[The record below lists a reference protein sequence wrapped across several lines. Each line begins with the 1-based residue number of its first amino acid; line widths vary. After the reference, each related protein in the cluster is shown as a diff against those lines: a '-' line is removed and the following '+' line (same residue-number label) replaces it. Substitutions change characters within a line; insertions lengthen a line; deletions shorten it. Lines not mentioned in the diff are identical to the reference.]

1 MAKENLYDLDPLMI
15 EGNLEDWV
23 MDKCEDWRDHFESN
37 YEQKFDEYYRLW
49 RGIWDPADKMRDS
62 ERSRIISP
70 ALQQAVESNVAELE
84 EATFGRGK
92 WFDISDDMNDPN
104 RQDVQYLRNK
114 LTEDF
119 EKTKVRKA
127 VAECLINAAVF
138 GTGMGEIII
147 EEEKEMKPATQPIM
161 DGQLQAV
168 GVSIEDR
175 VVVRLKPIMPQNFLI
190 DPIATSVDDAMG
202 VAIDEF
208 VSLHHVQMLQEQ
220 GVYRE
225 TLVGTA
231 APDTNLEPDQDLS
244 IYTDDKVRLTKYY
257 GLVPRDLL
265 EQEVDDVEGD
275 SMYVEAVVVI
285 ANGGTL
291 LKAEA
296 NPYMMQDRPVVA
308 FPWDVV
314 PSRFWGRGV
323 CEKGY
328 NSQKAL
334 DTEIRARID
343 ALALTIHPMLA
354 IDATRLPRGAKPE
367 IRPGKMILTNGD
379 PREVLQP
386 FNFGQVGQVTFA
398 QAAALQQMVQQAT
411 GAVDSAG
418 IAGQVNGEATA
429 AGISM
434 SLGAIIKRHK
444 RTLINF
450 QQSFLL
456 PFVKKAAYRYMQFDP
471 DNYPVADYKFNAS
484 STLGIIAREY
494 EVTQLVQLLQ
504 TMKQDSPLYPVLI
517 QSIIDNM
524 NLSNREELI
533 ASLQQAS
540 QPNPQAQQMAQA
552 AQQAQL
558 QFQQSQTA
566 ALTAQA
572 QESQARA
579 QKYAVE
585 AQLAPQELEIEKIE
599 AITRNLREGD
609 QDDKEFER
617 RLKVAQTLL
626 KEKEVASRAND
637 SKRVPTTSQPD
648 QRSVQRPVQPAGNF
662 GGEGQGFGGPNSM
675 SNVKKDSRLER
686 AGVSGYNKP
695 KRTPNHPK
703 EVSRSGCQGRRQS

>member
-1 MAKENLYDLDPLMI
+1 MAEDILSPDPLVI
-15 EGNLEDWV
+15 EESLEEWV
-23 MDKCEDWRDHFESN
+23 MTKCENWRDHYESN
-37 YEQKFDEYYRLW
+37 YEAKFEEYYRLW
-49 RGIWDPADKMRDS
+49 RGQWDPADSERAS

-92 WFDISDDMNDPN
+92 WFDITDDMNDPEK
-104 RQDVQYLRNK
+104 QDIQYLRKK

-119 EKTKVRKA
+119 EACKVRKA

-138 GTGMGEIII
+138 GTGIGEIVL
-147 EEEKEMKPATQPIM
+147 EEIKEMAPATQPIM
-161 DGQLQAV
+161 GGDLQAV
-168 GVSIEDR
+168 GVNVTDR
-175 VVVRLKPIMPQNFLI
+175 VVVKLKPVLPQNFLI
-190 DPIATSVDDAMG
+190 DPVATSIEEAYG

-208 VSLHHVQMLQEQ
+208 VSKHSVELMQEQ
-220 GVYRE
+220 GIYRE
-225 TLVGTA
+225 ALIESA
-231 APDTNLEPDQDLS
+231 APDTDLEPDQDLT
-244 IYTDDKVRLTKYY
+244 IYNDDKVRLTKYY
-257 GLVPRDLL
+257 GLVPRELL
-265 EQEVDDVEGD
+265 EEEGVDVESD
-275 SMYVEAVVVI
+275 SMYVEAIVVI

-296 NPYMMQDRPVVA
+296 NPYMMEDRPVVA

-314 PSRFWGRGV
+314 PGRFWGRGV

-334 DTEIRARID
+334 DTELRARID
-343 ALALTIHPMLA
+343 ALSLTIHPMMA

-367 IRPGKMILTNGD
+367 VRPGKMILTNGD

-386 FNFGQVGQVTFA
+386 FNFGQVGQITFA
-398 QAAALQQMVQQAT
+398 QAASLQQMVQQAT

-456 PFVKKAAYRYMQFDP
+456 PFVTKAAHRYMQFDP
-471 DNYPVADYKFNAS
+471 ESYPVADYKFNAT

-533 ASLQQAS
+533 GAMQQAG
-540 QPNPQAQQMAQA
+540 QPDPQQQQMAMA
-552 AQQAQL
+552 AQQAQME
-558 QFQQSQTA
+558 FQQSQTA

-572 QESQARA
+572 AESQARA
-579 QKYAVE
+579 GKYAIE
-585 AQLAPQELEIEKIE
+585 TQLAPEELQVDKIN
-599 AITRNLREGD
+599 AITRNLQAGD
-609 QDDKEFER
+609 EDDKEFER
-617 RLKVAQTLL
+617 RLKVANALL
-626 KEKEVASRAND
+626 KESEIEGKRKNVNDTNRDEPASRTD
-637 SKRVPTTSQPD
+637 QQRVQE
-648 QRSVQRPVQPAGNF
+648 PVRQIGLV
-662 GGEGQGFGGPNSM
+662 GEPGQGIGG
-675 SNVKKDSRLER
+675 
-686 AGVSGYNKP
+686 
-695 KRTPNHPK
+695 
-703 EVSRSGCQGRRQS
+703 QG

>member
-1 MAKENLYDLDPLMI
+1 MAEDIYSLDPLMM
-15 EGNLEDWV
+15 EESLEEWV
-23 MDKCEDWRDHFESN
+23 MTKCENWRDHYESN
-37 YEQKFDEYYRLW
+37 YEQRFEEYYRLW
-49 RGIWDPADKMRDS
+49 RGQWDPADSERGS

-92 WFDISDDMNDPN
+92 WFDIADDTNDPEK
-104 RQDVQYLRNK
+104 QDIMYLRKK

-119 EKTKVRKA
+119 EACKVRKA
-127 VAECLINAAVF
+127 VAECLINSAVF
-138 GTGMGEIII
+138 GTGIGEITL
-147 EEEKEMKPATQPIM
+147 EEIKEMAPATQPIM

-168 GVSIEDR
+168 GVSITDR
-175 VVVRLKPIMPQNFLI
+175 VVVKLKPVLPQNFLI
-190 DPIATSVDDAMG
+190 DPVATSVEDAMG
-202 VAIDEF
+202 VAVDEF
-208 VSLHHVQMLQEQ
+208 VSKHNVEMLQEQ

-225 TLVGTA
+225 AMIESA
-231 APDTNLEPDQDLS
+231 APDSDLEPDQDLAL
-244 IYTDDKVRLTKYY
+244 YNDDKVRLTKYY
-257 GLVPRDLL
+257 GLVPKELL
-265 EQEVDDVEGD
+265 ESEGVDVEED
-275 SMYVEAVVVI
+275 SRYVEAIVVI

-296 NPYMMQDRPVVA
+296 NPYMMNDRPVVA

-314 PSRFWGRGV
+314 PGRFWGRGV

-334 DTEIRARID
+334 DTELRARID
-343 ALALTIHPMLA
+343 ALSLTIHPMMA

-367 IRPGKMILTNGD
+367 VRPGKMILTNGD

-386 FNFGQVGQVTFA
+386 FNFGQVGQITFA
-398 QAAALQQMVQQAT
+398 QAASLQQMVQQAT

-456 PFVKKAAYRYMQFDP
+456 PFVTKAAHRYMQFDP
-471 DNYPVADYKFNAS
+471 ENYPVADYKFNAT

-533 ASLQQAS
+533 AAMQQAS
-540 QPNPQAQQMAQA
+540 QPNPQAQQMAQM
-552 AQQAQL
+552 AQQAQIE
-558 QFQQSQTA
+558 FQQSQTS
-566 ALTAQA
+566 ALSAQA
-572 QESQARA
+572 AESQARA
-579 QKYAVE
+579 AKYAIE
-585 AQLAPQELEIEKIE
+585 TQLAPEELQIEKIE
-599 AITRNLREGD
+599 AITRNLKEGD
-609 QDDKEFER
+609 QEDKEFER
-617 RLKVAQTLL
+617 RLKVADRLL
-626 KEKEVASRAND
+626 KESQLTGKSTNDNDASRND
-637 SKRVPTTSQPD
+637 QVSRTNQPSVP
-648 QRSVQRPVQPAGNF
+648 RPVRQIGTAPNQAGPF
-662 GGEGQGFGGPNSM
+662 GGQGQ
-675 SNVKKDSRLER
+675 
-686 AGVSGYNKP
+686 
-695 KRTPNHPK
+695 
-703 EVSRSGCQGRRQS
+703 

>member
-1 MAKENLYDLDPLMI
+1 MADEILSPDPLMI
-15 EGNLEDWV
+15 QETLEDWV
-23 MDKCEDWRDHFESN
+23 MTKCENWRDNYESN
-37 YEQKFDEYYRLW
+37 YAEKFEEYYRLW
-49 RGIWDPADKMRDS
+49 RGQWDPADTERSS

-92 WFDISDDMNDPN
+92 WFDISDDVADKEKL
-104 RQDVQYLRNK
+104 DVQYLRNK

-119 EKTKVRKA
+119 ESCKVRKA
-127 VAECLINAAVF
+127 VAECLINSAVF
-138 GTGMGEIII
+138 GTGIGEIVL
-147 EEEKEMKPATQPIM
+147 EEIKEMAPATQPIM
-161 DGQLQAV
+161 DGGLTAV
-168 GVSIEDR
+168 GVNITDR
-175 VVVRLKPIMPQNFLI
+175 VVVKLKPVLPQNFLI
-190 DPIATSVDDAMG
+190 DPVATSVEDAMG

-208 VSLHHVQMLQEQ
+208 VSKHSVEILQEQ
-220 GVYRE
+220 GIYRE
-225 TLVGTA
+225 GYVGS
-231 APDTNLEPDQDLS
+231 APTDTDLEPDQDLTVYS
-244 IYTDDKVRLTKYY
+244 DDKVRLTKYY
-257 GLVPRDLL
+257 GLVPRELL
-265 EQEVDDVEGD
+265 EEEGVDVETD
-275 SMYVEAVVVI
+275 SMYVEAIVVI
-285 ANGGTL
+285 ANGGML

-308 FPWDVV
+308 FPWDIV

-334 DTEIRARID
+334 DTELRARID

-367 IRPGKMILTNGD
+367 VRPGKMILTNGD

-386 FNFGQVGQVTFA
+386 FNFGQVGQITFA
-398 QAAALQQMVQQAT
+398 QAQALQGMVQQAT

-456 PFVKKAAYRYMQFDP
+456 PFVTKAAHRYMQFDP
-471 DNYPVADYKFNAS
+471 ENYPVADYKFNAT

-504 TMKQDSPLYPVLI
+504 TMQQDSPLYPVMI

-533 ASLQQAS
+533 ATMQQAQ
-540 QPNPQAQQMAQA
+540 QPNPEAQQMQQA
-552 AQQAQL
+552 VQQAQME
-558 QFQQSQTA
+558 FQQSQTA
-566 ALTAQA
+566 ALSAQA

-579 QKYAVE
+579 TKYAIE
-585 AQLAPQELEIEKIE
+585 AQLAPEELEIDKIN
-599 AITRNLREGD
+599 AITRNLQAGD

-617 RLKVAQTLL
+617 RIKIADALL
-626 KEKEVASRAND
+626 KEKQIEGKLQNAPDNPRNEQPPA
-637 SKRVPTTSQPD
+637 PD
-648 QRSVQRPVQPAGNF
+648 QRSVQPSVRQIGLVGDP
-662 GGEGQGFGGPNSM
+662 GQGNGGT
-675 SNVKKDSRLER
+675 V
-686 AGVSGYNKP
+686 
-695 KRTPNHPK
+695 
-703 EVSRSGCQGRRQS
+703 